1 VRTREAHDRA
11 RRRQR
16 SRLKAL
22 RERVALASALGF
34 AALLG
39 LAGQHVASAKHRTV
53 VLQAGTAASH
63 SPVRFFDEAD
73 ASYAFDAG
81 AARDARTPQAQ
92 QAQPPAEPSTPPP
105 PPVAVTSVS

>member
-1 VRTREAHDRA
+1 
-11 RRRQR
+11 
-16 SRLKAL
+16 
-22 RERVALASALGF
+22 VALASALGF

-53 VLQAGTAASH
+53 VLQAGTAASP

-73 ASYAFDAG
+73 TSYAFDES
-81 AARDARTPQAQ
+81 AARDARGAQAQ
-92 QAQPPAEPSTPPP
+92 TPAGPSTPAP

>member
-1 VRTREAHDRA
+1 
-11 RRRQR
+11 
-16 SRLKAL
+16 
-22 RERVALASALGF
+22 VAVASALGF

-53 VLQAGTAASH
+53 VLQAGTSAPQ

-73 ASYAFDAG
+73 TSYAFDAS
-81 AARDARTPQAQ
+81 AARDARTAQAQQAQ
-92 QAQPPAEPSTPPP
+92 QAQPPAEPSAPP